1 MKFFKRIHRKKKEEF
16 WCQTV
21 GEVKSIEFLTIN
33 KQNFWIL
40 QVECAGNILNAKVTG
55 SLDCLVGDIVSI
67 DVKYIGEKI
76 QSECK
81 FRGVVD
87 D

>member
-40 QVECAGNILNAKVTG
+40 QVECTGNILNAKVTG
-55 SLDCLVGDIVSI
+55 SLDCLIGDTVSI
-67 DVKYIGEKI
+67 DVKYVGEKI